1 MLLVTFALNVAMT
14 ELLNIIINFY
24 MIQMISINIDFIT
37 ELSIQ
42 NTARL

>member
-24 MIQMISINIDFIT
+24 MIQMISINIDFII